1 MQPKILVIGSTG
13 HNRADCF
20 DWQQAFP
27 NIEEYDSIII
37 NLQSLN
43 QSIYTKIQTKI
54 RRMKESITTVF
65 YTDREIFCIM
75 NKIIFPTP
83 PPTPPF
89 IGVPKF
95 KNPNY
100 VSPTNYDWLP
110 IKIKVDNRKK
120 GRSINLYDHRFDRY
134 FEYVD
139 RWSFEISIPIRTTT
153 RDMIILRL
161 FGIVPIAT
169 NKSRKTI
176 AGSLKCR
183 DLAGKMQGKGA
194 IHLLPHPTKCDPHQ
208 AVEIILGLI
217 CGEESKIVP
226 VWRKDIK
233 VPKIKE
239 FEQEIEHNIIDI
251 KRIQQEIS
259 QLERQIQEWDSYRDL
274 LTATGYKLER
284 IVQKTLSDIG
294 IKTEKT
300 EKGFPADLIS
310 DKIVIEITGVKGCVG
325 VASEKVIQLARFKEN
340 YHKGEQIVLIVNTHM
355 NLSPKDRES
364 KMDFSKEVKKFFD
377 SISVC
382 YLTSKTLF
390 ELWKDVV
397 SEKKTEKDVIKK
409 ILTTSGELT
418 L

>member
-1 MQPKILVIGSTG
+1 MQPKILVIGSKG
-13 HNRADCF
+13 HDRADCV
-20 DWQQAFP
+20 DWLQPFP
-27 NIEEYDSIII
+27 NIEEYDSIVI
-37 NLQSLN
+37 NLQSLT
-43 QSIYTKIQTKI
+43 QDVYTKIQTKI
-54 RRMKESITTVF
+54 RGMKESITTVF
-65 YTDREIFCIM
+65 HTDREIFCIM
-75 NKIIFPTP
+75 NKVINPIPSP
-83 PPTPPF
+83 
-89 IGVPKF
+89 GGPKI
-95 KNPNY
+95 KYITN
-100 VSPTNYDWLP
+100 TNYDWFP

-120 GRSINLYDHRFDRY
+120 GRSINLYDNGFDRY

-139 RWSFEISIPIRTTT
+139 RWNFEISIPIGTTK
-153 RDMIILRL
+153 RDMIILLL

-176 AGSLKCR
+176 AGSLKGR

-194 IHLLPHPTKCDPHQ
+194 IHLLPPPTKCDPHQ

-226 VWRKDIK
+226 VWRKDIE

-239 FEQEIEHNIIDI
+239 FEQDIEHNIIDI

-284 IVQKTLSDIG
+284 IVQKALSDIG

-310 DKIVIEITGVKGCVG
+310 DKIVIEITGVKGCVR
-325 VASEKVIQLARFKEN
+325 VDSEKVIQLARFKEN

-364 KMDFSKEVKKFFD
+364 KMSFSREVKKFFD

-397 SEKKTEKDVIKK
+397 SEKKTKKDVIKK